1 MTTDTAASIAS
12 HLRVVQERMAG
23 SCARAGRDAG
33 AVRLV
38 AVTKMIPA
46 DVVRAAIAAG
56 VRTIGENY
64 VQEATRKRTEVGP
77 GAAATVE
84 WHLIGHLQSNK
95 VGAALEVFDAVQSVD
110 SVRLAQAISQRATK
124 PVAILLE
131 VNVAGEAT
139 KMGFAPEQ
147 VAGAVRELSRL
158 PNIDLQG
165 LMTVAPATSDPE
177 LVRPRF
183 RTLAGLGAANG
194 LKELSMGMTGDFEV
208 AIEEGSTMV
217 RIGRAIFGERTR

>member
-1 MTTDTAASIAS
+1 
-12 HLRVVQERMAG
+12 MAG
-23 SCARAGRDAG
+23 SCARVGRDAG

-64 VQEATRKRTEVGP
+64 VQEAARKRTEVGP
-77 GAAATVE
+77 GAAGTVE

-110 SVRLAQAISQRATK
+110 SVRIAQAVSQRATK

-139 KMGFAPEQ
+139 KMGLAPEQ

-177 LVRPRF
+177 LVRPGF